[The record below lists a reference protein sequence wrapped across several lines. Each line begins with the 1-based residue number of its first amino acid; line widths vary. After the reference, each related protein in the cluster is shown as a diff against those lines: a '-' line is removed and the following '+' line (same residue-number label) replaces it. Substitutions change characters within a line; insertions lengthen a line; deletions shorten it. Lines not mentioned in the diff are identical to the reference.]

1 MATKHH
7 TTTNWPALAAWLVA
21 LAIAS
26 APIVATVTMEA
37 GL

>member
-1 MATKHH
+1 MATKHP
-7 TTTNWPALAAWLVA
+7 TTTNWPALAAWLFA

-26 APIVATVTMEA
+26 APIVATVAMEA

>member
-1 MATKHH
+1 MDTKPS